1 MSEQQSPK
9 RRKWLIWLAVIVVGL
24 PVLLYVLYYLFEVVT
39 PQFLPSNF

>member
-1 MSEQQSPK
+1 MSEPPAPK

-24 PVLLYVLYYLFEVVT
+24 PVFFYLFEVVV